1 MKALVVLFVFVTA
14 MLITDEA
21 MDQQL
26 NVTENRRQEQ
36 VITPASTPDRNRM
49 AVVQTLTFME
59 EELGA
64 GVLVFYDDS
73 RTKRKIDYIE
83 LYDLEGNLLVVTWI
97 DRFGA
102 CQVAIDQGLLDTD
115 DPSIDGILVILQ
127 VGTML

>member
-1 MKALVVLFVFVTA
+1 MKVLVVLFVFVTA

-49 AVVQTLTFME
+49 AVVQQLTFME

-73 RTKRKIDYIE
+73 RTKWEIDYIE
-83 LYDLEGNLLVVTWI
+83 LYDLEGSLLVVTWI

-102 CQVAIDQGLLDTD
+102 CQVAIDQGLLDPD
-115 DPSIDGILVILQ
+115 DPSIDGVLVTLE

>member
-73 RTKRKIDYIE
+73 RTKWKIDYIE
-83 LYDLEGNLLVVTWI
+83 LYDLEGSLLVVTWI

-102 CQVAIDQGLLDTD
+102 CQVAIDQGLLDPD
-115 DPSIDGILVILQ
+115 DPSIDGVLVTLE

>member
-73 RTKRKIDYIE
+73 RTKWEIDYIE
-83 LYDLEGNLLVVTWI
+83 LYDLEGSLLVVTWI

-102 CQVAIDQGLLDTD
+102 CQVAIDQGLLDPD
-115 DPSIDGILVILQ
+115 DPSIDGVLVTLE

>member
-1 MKALVVLFVFVTA
+1 MKALVVLFVFVMA
-14 MLITDEA
+14 MLTTDEA
-21 MDQQL
+21 MDYQL

-49 AVVQTLTFME
+49 AVVQQLTFME

-73 RTKRKIDYIE
+73 RTKWEIDYIE
-83 LYDLEGNLLVVTWI
+83 LYDLEGSLLVVTWI

-102 CQVAIDQGLLDTD
+102 CQVAIDQGLLDPD
-115 DPSIDGILVILQ
+115 DPSIDGVLVTLE

>member
-49 AVVQTLTFME
+49 AVVQQLTFME

-73 RTKRKIDYIE
+73 RTKWEIDYIE
-83 LYDLEGNLLVVTWI
+83 LYDLEGSLLVVTWI

-102 CQVAIDQGLLDTD
+102 CQVAIDQGLLDPD
-115 DPSIDGILVILQ
+115 DPSIDGVLVTLE

>member
-73 RTKRKIDYIE
+73 RTKWEIDYIE
-83 LYDLEGNLLVVTWI
+83 LYDLEGSLLVVTWI

-102 CQVAIDQGLLDTD
+102 CHVAIDQGLLDPD
-115 DPSIDGILVILQ
+115 DPSIDGVLVTLE

>member
-1 MKALVVLFVFVTA
+1 MKALVVLFVFVMA
-14 MLITDEA
+14 MLTTDEA
-21 MDQQL
+21 MDYQL

-73 RTKRKIDYIE
+73 RTKWEIDYIE
-83 LYDLEGNLLVVTWI
+83 LYDLEGSLLVVTWI

-102 CQVAIDQGLLDTD
+102 CQVAIDQGLLDPD
-115 DPSIDGILVILQ
+115 DPSIDGVLVTLE

>member
-1 MKALVVLFVFVTA
+1 MKTLVVLLAFLAVL
-14 MLITDEA
+14 LISDEA

-64 GVLVFYDDS
+64 GVLVFYNDE
-73 RTKRKIDYIE
+73 RTKWKIDYIE

-102 CQVAIDQGLLDTD
+102 CQVAIDQGLLDPD
-115 DPSIDGILVILQ
+115 DPSIDGVLVILE

>member
-1 MKALVVLFVFVTA
+1 MKALVVLFVFVMA
-14 MLITDEA
+14 MLTTDEA
-21 MDQQL
+21 MDYQL

-36 VITPASTPDRNRM
+36 VITPASTPDRSRM

-73 RTKRKIDYIE
+73 RTKWEIDYIE
-83 LYDLEGNLLVVTWI
+83 LYDLEGSLLVVTWI

-102 CQVAIDQGLLDTD
+102 CQVAIDQGLLDPD
-115 DPSIDGILVILQ
+115 DPSIDGVLVTLE

>member
-1 MKALVVLFVFVTA
+1 MKTLVVLLAFLAVL
-14 MLITDEA
+14 LISDEA

-64 GVLVFYDDS
+64 GVLVLYNDE
-73 RTKRKIDYIE
+73 RTKWKIDYIE

-102 CQVAIDQGLLDTD
+102 CQVAIDQGLLDPD
-115 DPSIDGILVILQ
+115 DPSIDGVLVILE